1 MNWWN
6 ELTGLQQIFMTV
18 ATPATL
24 ILVVQFILLLFGLSG
39 EDGADDIFDTDDLD
53 FDAADADF
61 DAGGADFDAG
71 DLDFGAGNI
80 DFDAADADFDTG
92 GVDFDAGDLDF
103 DAVDADFDAGDVGF
117 DTSGVD
123 LDTGDLG
130 FDSADLNT
138 DSAGISEYLEDG
150 MDTDSEAP
158 DDVEQIH
165 KGIGTLRLFTFRG
178 LVAFSAVGG
187 WTGIF
192 AIDRNAHPILAI
204 ILALVAGFLAMLFV
218 AWSVATILRMQSS
231 GNIRRENAVGK
242 DGEVYLTIPDNGIGK
257 VNVLVQDRL
266 CEMNATTRAGRDIK
280 TGEKIT
286 VIGVVSD
293 GLLLVTPYTDPD
305 GAVIKKLEEVS

>member
-61 DAGGADFDAG
+61 DTGGADIDAVHA
-71 DLDFGAGNI
+71 DLDVAG
-80 DFDAADADFDTG
+80 
-92 GVDFDAGDLDF
+92 LDF
-103 DAVDADFDAGDVGF
+103 H
-117 DTSGVD
+117 SGEAD

-130 FDSADLNT
+130 FNSDGVELDTGDLGFDYADTDLDIDSDG
-138 DSAGISEYLEDG
+138 SPEYLEDLV
-150 MDTDSEAP
+150 DADP
-158 DDVEQIH
+158 DVFDDAEQVS

-192 AIDRNAHPILAI
+192 AIDRNVHPIFAI
-204 ILALVAGFLAMLFV
+204 ILALVTGFLAMLFV

-231 GNIRRENAVGK
+231 GNIRRENALGK
-242 DGEVYLTIPDNGIGK
+242 EGEVYLTIPDNGIGK
-257 VNVLVQDRL
+257 VNVIVQDRL

-286 VIGVVSD
+286 VIGVATG
-293 GLLLVTPYTDPD
+293 GLLLVTPYITPGGVD
-305 GAVIKKLEEVS
+305 IKNIEEVS